1 MRTRTL
7 ITGGAG
13 FIGSHLAARC
23 VAAGDDVHIITRLT
37 TSLHRLT
44 PLEGSI
50 TVHRASL
57 DDAAAFAKAI
67 DAARPQRV
75 FHLAAETRPP
85 AGRTA
90 DQAAATATAEVRNLL
105 LFLQLLDGMEEKP
118 DCFVRAGTIAEYGP
132 VPPPYIEHGPT
143 HPATPYGRAM
153 AACTDA
159 LQRLAPLLGFPVAS
173 ARLALVYGPHQS
185 ESFLI
190 PAMIRDCLRNRPFT
204 VKRPLDRRDLIHV
217 DDAVDALLLMAE
229 KPLSMASTINIGTGV
244 APAMHDVARMIVEM
258 TDADPAIVGVSGAQ
272 ASGDI
277 SDLCCSTVLAQDLL
291 GWTARIPLAEGLQR
305 TVAWA
310 RAQNL
315 QEA

>member
-23 VAAGDDVHIITRLT
+23 AAAGDDVHVITRPT
-37 TSLHRLT
+37 TSLQRLAS
-44 PLEGSI
+44 LEGAI
-50 TVHRASL
+50 TVHRADLS
-57 DDAAAFAKAI
+57 DEAAM
-67 DAARPQRV
+67 ARAVEACRPGRV
-75 FHLAAETRPP
+75 FHLAASTRPHG
-85 AGRTA
+85 AVADTA
-90 DQAAATATAEVRNLL
+90 IAEVRNLMTL
-105 LFLQLLDGMEEKP
+105 LAALGREGCQPRML
-118 DCFVRAGTIAEYGP
+118 VRAGTIAEYGP
-132 VPPPYIEHGPT
+132 VPAPYVEHGPT
-143 HPATPYGRAM
+143 HPVTPYGRAM